1 MVQKIRYII
10 FLISFGAAYIA
21 YIQGQRTI
29 E

>member
-10 FLISFGAAYIA
+10 FLISFGAAYI
-21 YIQGQRTI
+21 QGQRTI